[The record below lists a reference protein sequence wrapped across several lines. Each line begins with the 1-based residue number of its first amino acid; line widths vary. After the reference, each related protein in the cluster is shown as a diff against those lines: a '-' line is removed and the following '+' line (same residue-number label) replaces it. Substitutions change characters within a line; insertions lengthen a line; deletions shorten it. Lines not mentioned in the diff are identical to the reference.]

1 MDDFNFHEISP
12 HLGGQR
18 EAFEELAC
26 QLARRTIPKN
36 SSYTRLHGAGGD
48 GGVECFADLN
58 NGTRV
63 GWQAKYVFDIGPL
76 LTQAGKSLET
86 ALSIHAKLTKYIV
99 CFPFNLTGPTKR
111 HGKSSK
117 EKFDAWRQQ
126 HVDQAAED
134 GRQLTIEAWPASKL
148 RSLVLE
154 FDVSGG
160 IRTFFFNKTVL
171 TTQWFSE
178 HLDTAQDTAGPR
190 YTPELNV
197 ETDLSRW
204 FAAFGRTTE
213 WAAALNNKLR
223 SCRDPLKHL
232 STAVRTT
239 DSDSMS
245 PKFPDALRDE
255 TQVLLDASEN
265 LIEDCKELI
274 QTDDTSVYARCV
286 TQLEKILKRLALIEV
301 KLTRDFEERHG
312 QGRADSPGFRQF
324 MAEYMNSFPAANLDD
339 VRDAISILDHLHAW
353 LASSACSLAFE
364 RNFVLSGVAGSGK
377 THGVCDTARY
387 RFSNGLLTCVVFGHE
402 FGSEP
407 DPWTRISESLGLPS
421 TLGREGLLDAL
432 NAAGEATG
440 SLLLLCVDALNETRP
455 LRYWRNRLAAVAQAV
470 AKKPHLRLCTTCRSS
485 FLPYS
490 LPDKSDFQVIEH
502 QGFSGI
508 ERDACKA
515 FFEFYGIGP
524 PVAPILQ
531 PELSN
536 PLYLRL
542 MCETLR
548 SRGLAHVPSG
558 WRAIAPVIRVFL
570 EEKEKLFAAEKE
582 TALGARV
589 VSGALKAIARAIAD
603 SGNTSLTWSR
613 AQQVIS
619 DEKPQIDTHLVL
631 EWLVR
636 SDLLIEDISDSGG
649 PIEEESTV
657 RPSFERLG
665 DFLVADEFLG
675 RIDCDRLEE
684 ECRPG
689 GLLYKLFETD
699 ESIQQNSGVLS
710 ALSILIP
717 EKVAGVE
724 LANLIEEEQA
734 SRAALRIT
742 VESFPW
748 RDPASFTSSSI
759 SLLIRAILTE
769 EFSWDAMDAAILIS
783 WQSSPIDAIWI
794 DDILKQRP
802 LAVRDGAWCSY
813 LHERYE
819 STGPVRRLID
829 AAFELPL
836 VQVETDIA
844 ERWATMLLWFT
855 AAADRRVKDRSTR
868 AVVALFT
875 AKPDVIPKVLFRL
888 LESDDD
894 EVRERAL
901 LSSYGALINAHGREA
916 VKVITRDLQ
925 RVFRENPLQ
934 FDNALVRD
942 HIRCISELAHTLD
955 ALPEGCESELTMQ
968 PLGSAWPLQIPSDED
983 IKNWDNLPRLAESCL
998 EDDFY
1003 IYAMGCLRPWEH
1015 AIPKEDMG
1023 KWILHRV
1030 ANEFAY
1036 EGSGCEN
1043 YDNYMLSDYGG
1054 GRGRKMWAERIGK
1067 KYQWVALY
1075 QLASCLHDHCDRRRN
1090 KWEPELQRTPLIL
1103 LEERKL
1109 DPTLPNS
1116 MIGKERDI
1124 NAWWVGP
1131 SVNFQLGEHFSDDEW
1146 VDFQKDLPLLEDMLA
1161 VRKRDGQQ
1169 WLPLVSYSSWDNKGE
1184 DADWNDPYRNV
1195 PMNLESYLISKNEI
1209 ELVYKSLRH
1218 RNLFGQGMP
1227 EGATWLYGFA
1237 GEYPWATPFNM
1248 EPEEWHGQSDDL
1260 GGKSALSCIPSWANL
1275 AMEWEYD
1282 ASLPSYFHM
1291 SVPARAFFTLSDLW
1305 WDGRN
1310 GYRLMDGRTVFRDPG
1325 VTEAGP
1331 KTLIADLDD
1340 LLERL
1345 DKLGLCM
1352 LWTLVGQKRILGLSL
1367 TEPTPWRT
1375 FSQIARL
1382 DKNGF
1387 VVIGERVFFDDYD
1400 QDTGPLATTELPKG

>member
-1 MDDFNFHEISP
+1 MDDFNFREISP
-12 HLGGQR
+12 HLGSQR

-58 NGTRV
+58 NGARV

-111 HGKSSK
+111 RGKSDK
-117 EKFDAWRQQ
+117 EKFDDWCQR
-126 HVDQAAED
+126 HVDQAAKD
-134 GRQLTIEAWPASKL
+134 GRRLTIEAWPASKL
-148 RSLVLE
+148 RSLMLE

-178 HLDTAQDTAGPR
+178 HLDTAQGTAGPR

-213 WAAALNNKLR
+213 WVAVLNKKLC

-239 DSDSMS
+239 DSNLIS
-245 PKFPDALRDE
+245 PKFPDDLRDE

-265 LIEDCKELI
+265 LIQDCRELT
-274 QTDDTSVYARCV
+274 QTDDTSVYTDCV
-286 TQLEKILKRLALIEV
+286 TQLEEILERLALIEV
-301 KLTRDFEERHG
+301 RLARDFEEQHG
-312 QGRADSPGFRQF
+312 QGCADSPGFRQF
-324 MAEYMNSFPAANLDD
+324 MAEHMNSFPAANLDD
-339 VRDAISILDHLHAW
+339 VRNVISSFGNLCTW
-353 LASSACSLAFE
+353 LTSPACSLAFE

-387 RFSNGLLTCVVFGHE
+387 RFSNGLLTCVVFGHA
-402 FGSEP
+402 FGGEP
-407 DPWTRISESLGLPS
+407 DPWTRILEFLGLPI
-421 TLGREGLLDAL
+421 TLGRDGLLDAL
-432 NAAGEATG
+432 NAAGEVTG
-440 SLLLLCVDALNETRP
+440 SSLLLCVDALNETRP
-455 LRYWRNRLAAVAQAV
+455 LRYWRDHLVGVVHAV
-470 AKKPHLRLCTTCRSS
+470 KKRPYLRFCVTCRSS

-490 LPDKSDFQVIEH
+490 LPDKSDFRVVEH

-515 FFEFYGIGP
+515 FFAFYGIEP

-542 MCETLR
+542 VCETLC
-548 SRGLAHVPSG
+548 SLGLARIPSG
-558 WRAIAPVIRVFL
+558 WRAIAPVIRAFL
-570 EEKEKLFAAEKE
+570 KEKEKSFAAENE
-582 TALGARV
+582 TALGARM

-603 SGNTSLTWSR
+603 SSNTSLAWSR

-619 DEKPQIDTHLVL
+619 DEKPQVDARLVL
-631 EWLVR
+631 EWLVHN
-636 SDLLIEDISDSGG
+636 DLLIEDISDSGR

-689 GLLYKLFETD
+689 GLLYELFETD
-699 ESIQQNSGVLS
+699 ESVQQNSGVLS

-759 SLLIRAILTE
+759 SLLKRAIRTE

-794 DDILKQRP
+794 DGMLKQKP

-819 STGPVRRLID
+819 SMGPVRRLID

-836 VQVETDIA
+836 VQVETDTA

-875 AKPDVIPKVLFRL
+875 AKPDAIPKVLFRL

-894 EVRERAL
+894 EVCERTL
-901 LSSYGALINAHGREA
+901 LSSYGALINAQSREV

-934 FDNALVRD
+934 FDNALIRD
-942 HIRCISELAHTLD
+942 HIRCISELAHALD
-955 ALPEGCESELTMQ
+955 ALPEECESELTMQ
-968 PLGSAWPLQIPSDED
+968 PLGSAWPLQILSDED
-983 IKNWDNLPRLAESCL
+983 IKSWDSLPRLVDSCL

-1003 IYAMGCLRPWEH
+1003 IYAMGCLSRPWEH

-1030 ANEFAY
+1030 AHEFMY

-1043 YDNYMLSDYGG
+1043 YDNYMLGTYGG
-1054 GRGRKMWAERIGK
+1054 GRGKKIWAERIGK

-1075 QLASCLHDHCDRRRN
+1075 QLASRLHDHCDRRRN
-1090 KWEPELQRTPLIL
+1090 RWEPEPQRTPLIL

-1116 MIGKERDI
+1116 MIGEKRDTS
-1124 NAWWVGP
+1124 AWWVGS
-1131 SVNFQLGEHFSDDEW
+1131 SVNLQLGEHLFDDGW
-1146 VDFQKDLPLLEDMLA
+1146 VDFREDLPSLEDMLA
-1161 VRKRDGQQ
+1161 VRQQDGQQ

-1184 DADWNDPYRNV
+1184 DADWNEPYRNV
-1195 PMNLESYLISKNEI
+1195 SMSLKSYLISKNEI
-1209 ELVYKSLRH
+1209 ELVYDSLH
-1218 RNLFGQGMP
+1218 RRNFFGRWMP
-1227 EGATWLYGFA
+1227 KGATWPYGFA
-1237 GEYPWATPFNM
+1237 GEYPWATPFNT
-1248 EPEEWHGQSDDL
+1248 EPEEWHRQSDDL
-1260 GGKSALSCIPSWANL
+1260 GDNSPFSCMPSWAEL
-1275 AMEWEYD
+1275 VMEWEYD

-1291 SVPARAFFTLSDLW
+1291 SVPARAFFRHRDLW
-1305 WDGRN
+1305 WDGRD

-1331 KTLIADLDD
+1331 GTLLADSDD
-1340 LLERL
+1340 FLGRL
-1345 DKLGLCM
+1345 DKLGLCI
-1352 LWTLVGQKRILGLSL
+1352 LWTLVGQKRILGSSLSK
-1367 TEPTPWRT
+1367 PTPHRT

-1382 DKNGF
+1382 DEDGA
-1387 VVIGERVFFDDYD
+1387 VAVGGRVFFDDYN
-1400 QDTGPLATTELPKG
+1400 QDTGPLVIKK